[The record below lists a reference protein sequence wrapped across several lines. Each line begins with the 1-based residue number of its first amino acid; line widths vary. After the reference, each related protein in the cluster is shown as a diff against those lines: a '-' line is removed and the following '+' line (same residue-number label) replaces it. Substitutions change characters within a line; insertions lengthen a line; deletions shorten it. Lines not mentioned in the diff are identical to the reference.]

1 MGRHA
6 AGSVGGMDDKMV
18 AICADLE
25 AEYLE
30 LAAVVAPLEE
40 TAWDMPT
47 PAEGWAI
54 RDQIAH
60 LAFFDDKAVEA
71 HLDPE
76 AFAAELAGIAGST
89 DMDDYVAIATD
100 RAAAMQ
106 GTEILEWWTGAN
118 ERLRRVYSALDAG
131 TRVLW
136 YGQPMGAR
144 SKVTARIM
152 ETWAHGQDVRD
163 ALGIE
168 EVPVGRL
175 RHVCHIGVAAR
186 PYAFRIRGLPVPDIP
201 PYVELTL
208 GDETWTWGDP
218 DSPESLRGSALGFA
232 LVATQRRHRVD
243 TDLVATGSGADE
255 WLDVAQAFAG
265 PPGPGRPPLG

>member
-1 MGRHA
+1 MGN
-6 AGSVGGMDDKMV
+6 VGVMDDKMV
-18 AICADLE
+18 AICADLA
-25 AEYLE
+25 AEHGE
-30 LAAVVAPLEE
+30 LAAAVAPLDEE
-40 TAWDMPT
+40 GWDLPT

-76 AFAAELAGIAGST
+76 AFAAELAGLAAAP
-89 DMDDYVAIATD
+89 DMDAYVAIATD
-100 RAAAMQ
+100 RAAAMR
-106 GTEILEWWTGAN
+106 GADILGWWRAAN
-118 ERLRRVYSALDAG
+118 ERLRGVYASLDAG

-144 SKVTARIM
+144 SKITARIM

-163 ALGIE
+163 ALGID

-186 PYAFRIRGLPVPDIP
+186 PYAFRIRGLPVPDVD

-208 GDETWTWGDP
+208 GDEAWTWGDP
-218 DSPESLRGSALGFA
+218 ASPESVRGSALGFA
-232 LVATQRRHRVD
+232 MVATQRRHRAD
-243 TDLVATGSGADE
+243 TDLVATGPGADA

-265 PPGPGRPPLG
+265 PPGPGRPPLN

>member
-1 MGRHA
+1 MI
-6 AGSVGGMDDKMV
+6 

-25 AEYLE
+25 AEHRE
-30 LAAVVAPLEE
+30 LAAVVAPLDEA
-40 TAWDMPT
+40 AWDLAT

-60 LAFFDDKAVEA
+60 LAFFDEKAVEA

-76 AFAAELAGIAGST
+76 GFAAELAALAAET
-89 DMDDYVAIATD
+89 DMDEYVAIATD
-100 RAAAMQ
+100 RAAVMR
-106 GTEILEWWTGAN
+106 GPDILSWWTGAN
-118 ERLRRVYSALDAG
+118 ERLRSVYSRLDAG

-144 SKVTARIM
+144 SKITARIM
-152 ETWAHGQDVRD
+152 EAWAHGLDVRD

-168 EVPVGRL
+168 DVPVGRL

-186 PYAFRIRGLPVPDIP
+186 PYAFRIRGIAVPDVA
-201 PYVELTL
+201 PYVELTA
-208 GDETWTWGDP
+208 GDATWTWGDP
-218 DSPESLRGSALGFA
+218 DASESVRGSALGFA
-232 LVATQRRHRVD
+232 MVATQRRHRAD
-243 TDLVATGSGADE
+243 TDLVAVGPGADA

-265 PPGPGRPPLG
+265 PPGPGREPRS